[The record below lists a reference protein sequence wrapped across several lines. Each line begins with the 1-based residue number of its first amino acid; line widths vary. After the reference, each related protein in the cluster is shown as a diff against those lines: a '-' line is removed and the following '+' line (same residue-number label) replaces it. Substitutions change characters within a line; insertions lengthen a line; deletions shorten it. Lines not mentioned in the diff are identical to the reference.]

1 MIHEISTAYKRL
13 LLSVSEPRNRISAYV
28 TFINDLS
35 PVLQNRAFFI
45 YTNMKQVFETYT
57 EEDAQVWKLLFTRQ
71 LENLKDKASKDY
83 LDALQAMRTVLH
95 PDMLPNFEVINTW
108 FRSHTGWQ
116 IECVPGLIDVVDFF
130 RLLAQKKFPSST
142 WLREKSKLDYLEEP
156 DMFHDIFGHIPLLA
170 NPIYSDFMQAFGQ
183 LGCTHITNEVILR
196 ELQRLYWF
204 TIEFGLIREHD
215 TERILGAGIA
225 SSYHESI
232 ASLQNPSVE
241 RKPFRIEEILQTSF
255 STSEPQIRY
264 FVLENL
270 EQLTNCITFL
280 TNRYAHE
287 MESHCQ
293 PV

>member
-1 MIHEISTAYKRL
+1 
-13 LLSVSEPRNRISAYV
+13 
-28 TFINDLS
+28 
-35 PVLQNRAFFI
+35 
-45 YTNMKQVFETYT
+45 MKQAFETYT

-71 LENLKDKASKDY
+71 QENLKDKACNDY
-83 LDALQAMRTVLH
+83 LDALQTMRAVLH
-95 PDMLPNFEVINTW
+95 PEALPNFEAINEW
-108 FRSHTGWQ
+108 FGSHTGWQ
-116 IECVPGLIDVVDFF
+116 IECVPGLIDVADFF

-156 DMFHDIFGHIPLLA
+156 DMFHDIFGHIPLLS
-170 NPIYSDFMQAFGQ
+170 NPVYSNFMQVFGQ
-183 LGCTHITNEVILR
+183 LGCAYITDEIILR

-204 TIEFGLIREHD
+204 TIEFGLIRENGR
-215 TERILGAGIA
+215 ERILGAGIA

-232 ASLQNPSVE
+232 ASLQDTAVE
-241 RKPFRIEEILQTSF
+241 RKPFRMEEILNTSF
-255 STSEPQIRY
+255 STSEPQTRY

-270 EQLTNCITFL
+270 EELTNCMTFL